1 MQTQIAKIGLMNVY
15 ISLVETDAEF
25 LPEFREEIRSFA
37 SVNQNPKLRRPTD
50 EEKSAALVNTDIAMV
65 GRSGGGLTPELI
77 DGAAQLKA
85 VGVVGGAVGMSQ
97 PEYLIEKGIV
107 LFNAGWAMSES
118 VAEFSLAMML
128 SGLRDIPYM
137 ISVME
142 ENGWGRARSPYDLGG
157 RRVGLVGFGG
167 IGKRVAE
174 LLAPFR
180 CEVVA
185 CDPHADFSNTGVRQ
199 VELDELLKVSEVV
212 SIHAGMTDDTKGMLG
227 AEQLALMPDN
237 ALLVNTARAGIVDED
252 AVVSELGTGRIR
264 AALNVFWEEPLADDH
279 PLRSMDNVILTPH
292 GGGLTH
298 DRQVRQSRSLVDDIR
313 LVCEGKSP
321 IHEVTADMLLRM
333 T

>member
-1 MQTQIAKIGLMNVY
+1 MNVY
-15 ISLVETDAEF
+15 ISLIETDAEF
-25 LPEFREEIRSFA
+25 LPEYREEVRAFSE
-37 SVNQNPKLRRPTD
+37 VNQNPESRRPTD
-50 EEKSAALVNTDIAMV
+50 EEKSVALANADIAMI
-65 GRSGGGLTPELI
+65 GRSGGGLTPDLI
-77 DGAAQLKA
+77 DGAARLKA
-85 VGVVGGAVGMSQ
+85 VGVVGGAVKMSQ

-137 ISVME
+137 ISVMK

-174 LLAPFR
+174 LLTPFR
-180 CEVVA
+180 CDVTA
-185 CDPHADFSNTGVRQ
+185 YDPHADFGSTDVRQ
-199 VELDELLKVSEVV
+199 VELDELLKTSEVV
-212 SIHAGMTDDTKGMLG
+212 SIHAGMTDETRGMLG

-237 ALLVNTARAGIVDED
+237 ALLVNTARAGIVDEE
-252 AVVSELGTGRIR
+252 AIVSELGKGRIR
-264 AALNVFWEEPLADDH
+264 AALNVFWKEPLADDH
-279 PLRSMDNVILTPH
+279 PLRGMGNVILTPH

-298 DRQVRQSRSLVDDIR
+298 DRQVRQSRSLVEDIK
-313 LVCEGKSP
+313 LVCEDKRP
-321 IHEVTADMLLRM
+321 VHEVTADMLLRM